1 MFGMPS
7 IALPAHTKCRVL
19 AWRDA
24 AAWTQRYLT
33 KANGGPNMVSHG
45 GRPQAV
51 LQKFWRRQVKQL
63 VISPN
68 ILSKKKFNV
77 A

>member
-24 AAWTQRYLT
+24 AAWIQRYLT

-51 LQKFWRRQVKQL
+51 LQKFWRRQVKLL